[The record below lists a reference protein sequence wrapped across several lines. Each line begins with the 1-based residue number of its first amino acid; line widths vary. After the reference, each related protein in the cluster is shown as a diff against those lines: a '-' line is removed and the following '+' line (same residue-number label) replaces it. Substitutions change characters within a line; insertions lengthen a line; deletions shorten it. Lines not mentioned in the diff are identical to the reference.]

1 MLLSF
6 YICFVSGKY
15 LYFNS
20 RAGRS
25 NNAIIRTPWLKRQQ
39 KFFIEFS
46 YHMYGSTM
54 GGLRVYA
61 FEKKKSIKHGE
72 RKFLW
77 EKLDNQ
83 KNKWHVAKIIYTPHD
98 EVQVYVYII
107 IYISLLAKI
116 LQPVSLLRL
125 LRYFCK
131 KTKNVPKTNREC
143 SITYG
148 CSGGVIRNS
157 MVASRDYTKE

>member
-20 RAGRS
+20 RVGNS

-39 KFFIEFS
+39 KFSIEFS

-77 EKLDNQ
+77 EKLDSQ
-83 KNKWHVAKIIYTPHD
+83 KNKWHVAKITYTPHD
-98 EVQVYVYII
+98 EVQVY
-107 IYISLLAKI
+107 IYIYICCRPTLLIAN
-116 LQPVSLLRL
+116 VSK
-125 LRYFCK
+125 F
-131 KTKNVPKTNREC
+131 VF
-143 SITYG
+143 
-148 CSGGVIRNS
+148 
-157 MVASRDYTKE
+157 

>member
-1 MLLSF
+1 MLLRF
-6 YICFVSGKY
+6 YICFLSGKY
-15 LYFNS
+15 LYFNGKVGYS
-20 RAGRS
+20 Y
-25 NNAIIRTPWLKRQQ
+25 NAIIRTPWLKRQQ
-39 KFFIEFS
+39 KFVIEFS
-46 YHMYGSTM
+46 YHMYGANM

-83 KNKWHVAKIIYTPHD
+83 KNKWHVAKITYKPHS
-98 EVQVYVYII
+98 EVQVYVYIL

-116 LQPVSLLRL
+116 LHPVSPLWL

-131 KTKNVPKTNREC
+131 KNEK
-143 SITYG
+143 
-148 CSGGVIRNS
+148 
-157 MVASRDYTKE
+157 